1 MKTIDINS
9 ETTSLMEFQRELN
22 KPFDN
27 IDLPQIEMILSFY
40 NKPQLILRQPLTPN
54 DILDLMGKT
63 ETEYK
68 ENLKWFLY
76 DIDTDGL
83 DKISNCVYRQNF
95 EFNLPQWY
103 SDCNGKVFF
112 DDTEDNFKLQIV

>member
-1 MKTIDINS
+1 MKTIDINL
-9 ETTSLMEFQRELN
+9 ETTSLMELQKELN

-54 DILDLMGKT
+54 DILDLLGKS

-68 ENLKWFLY
+68 ENLKWFFY

-83 DKISNCVYRQNF
+83 YKISNCVYRQNF

-103 SDCNGKVFF
+103 LDCNGKVFF
-112 DDTEDNFKLQIV
+112 DDTEDSFKLQIV